1 MVASAISL
9 VDMHKLLE
17 QNELLWCI
25 PHKTRPEQMNMD
37 NVTTEVMPRT
47 CARKK
52 GYLTIEGMPSKL
64 FFFNL
69 HVELKEMLPWK

>member
-1 MVASAISL
+1 MVASAINL

-25 PHKTRPEQMNMD
+25 PHKTLPEQMNMD

-47 CARKK
+47 CARQKRILDNRRHAK
-52 GYLTIEGMPSKL
+52 QVVVVQLEC
-64 FFFNL
+64 
-69 HVELKEMLPWK
+69 